1 MKALLEAVAWTLL
14 TLVGGWLIAANLLE
28 VGRLGVAAVGFLIL
42 IVAWGWLVASIV
54 AGLKRKAALRRSE
67 R

>member
-1 MKALLEAVAWTLL
+1 MKALLEAVTWILL
-14 TLVGGWLIAANLLE
+14 NIMGGWLIATNLLE

-42 IVAWGWLVASIV
+42 IVAWGWLVATIV
-54 AGLKRKAALRRSE
+54 AGLRRRVVLRRSE